1 MTWPTKDDDC
11 TSSNDPQ
18 PTQSQ
23 QMSTSLDEADED
35 DEESLKP
42 EPFDDDE
49 PEMCLPLRM
58 ILVPTEE
65 ELNSSQMTPSSS
77 FKSFSLQANYPDL
90 KDLNNMKQMP
100 ATPFKSDFNA
110 NGSRAALDKQQQ
122 QLHPTA
128 VAVGF
133 DTEKQSN
140 DPKWAAAD
148 PDFNYSFD
156 MPDSL
161 PSPPNS
167 PGFQRQRLQP

>member
-11 TSSNDPQ
+11 SSSNDPQ

-23 QMSTSLDEADED
+23 QMSTSLDEADD

-122 QLHPTA
+122 LHPT
-128 VAVGF
+128 VVVGF

-156 MPDSL
+156 MPESL
-161 PSPPNS
+161 PSPNS